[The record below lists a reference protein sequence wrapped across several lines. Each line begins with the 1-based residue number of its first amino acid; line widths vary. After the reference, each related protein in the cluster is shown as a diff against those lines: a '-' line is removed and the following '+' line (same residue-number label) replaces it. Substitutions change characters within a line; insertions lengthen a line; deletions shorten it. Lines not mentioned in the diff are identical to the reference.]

1 MISFDAITEAFS
13 KLEDFGKGTLQFNI
27 GEISNLLKANA
38 SLGYH
43 WSFERFFDEDGYTE
57 EDFQANLEEQGLGR
71 GEPTYR
77 EVVVFTENLFRYVP
91 EIKWDGE
98 LIADA
103 MFAKYD
109 LVSKYLNIFCKS
121 QEAS

>member
-1 MISFDAITEAFS
+1 MSFEHYLSMD
-13 KLEDFGKGTLQFNI
+13 KDQFKTAV
-27 GEISNLLKANA
+27 ISNLLKANA
-38 SLGYH
+38 ALGYH
-43 WSFERFFDEDGYTE
+43 WSFESFAYEAQTKE
-57 EDFQANLEEQGLGR
+57 EFEANLEEQGLGR

-103 MFAKYD
+103 MFANYEV
-109 LVSKYLNIFCKS
+109 VSRYLNLFCQR